1 MISSRS
7 SFGCTVNVHTN
18 QIYVAGGQ
26 TNGVQTK
33 KCEVYDILSN
43 NWRELPDLNEAKS
56 AASLC
61 ILSGRWLY
69 CMGGFSKP
77 DSGSPATLLTSIEI
91 LDLWS
96 PAAKW

>member
-1 MISSRS
+1 MITSRS
-7 SFGCTVNVHTN
+7 SFGCTVNVHTKK
-18 QIYVAGGQ
+18 IYVAGGQ

-33 KCEVYDILSN
+33 RCEVYDVEQN
-43 NWRELPDLNEAKS
+43 QWKELPDLNEAKS

-69 CMGGFSKP
+69 CAGGFSKP
-77 DSGSPATLLTSIEI
+77 VYNSPATLLLQIEV

-96 PAAKW
+96 TAA